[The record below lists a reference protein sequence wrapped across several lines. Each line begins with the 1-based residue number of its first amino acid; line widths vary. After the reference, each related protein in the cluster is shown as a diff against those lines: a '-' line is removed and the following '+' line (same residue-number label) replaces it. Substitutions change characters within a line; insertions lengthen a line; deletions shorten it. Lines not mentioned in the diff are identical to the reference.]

1 MKTLSFVFQILA
13 VLLSDLMC
21 AKIARSYYI
30 LRWGKLPVSA
40 PAWMAFLWG
49 IPFLLAIAVCVTL
62 ALVFKKKAA

>member
-1 MKTLSFVFQILA
+1 MKTLSIFFQILA

-21 AKIARSYYI
+21 AVIARSYYI

-49 IPFLLAIAVCVTL
+49 IPFLLGIAVCLIL
-62 ALVFKKKAA
+62 AVIFKKKSA